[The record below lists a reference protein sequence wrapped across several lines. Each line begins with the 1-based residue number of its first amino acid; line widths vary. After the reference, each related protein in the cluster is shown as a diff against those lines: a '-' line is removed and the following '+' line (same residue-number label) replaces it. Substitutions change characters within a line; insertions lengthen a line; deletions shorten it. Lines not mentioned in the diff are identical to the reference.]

1 MKKLAHFCGIML
13 AATSFMFQSCDDSDG
28 YSIGDIAV
36 DWATVEAKDSH
47 TYSLTGDT
55 WGTLWPAASA
65 FPWSPE
71 DGERVVI
78 VFNPLYDDFTQNL
91 PAQEK
96 HRISLVHTTPLAL
109 DSEGYLTLELRYNT
123 YDDMTGLYGNG
134 AVSFN
139 LNSIEA
145 LPGMKGVKIKL
156 NSAVNGEVTVPFEL
170 MDEPTPNE
178 VKQMDFSKMEIE

>member
-78 VFNPLYDDFTQNL
+78 VFNPLYDDFQGYDCAIKIEGIRSILTKDVEELTEENDAEL
-91 PAQEK
+91 GNDPIYIEK
-96 HRISLVHTTPLAL
+96 EEYVDRWRIYEYCFYAESACTGKAPHQFGTYNSL
-109 DSEGYLTLELRYNT
+109 
-123 YDDMTGLYGNG
+123 
-134 AVSFN
+134 SF
-139 LNSIEA
+139 
-145 LPGMKGVKIKL
+145 G
-156 NSAVNGEVTVPFEL
+156 F
-170 MDEPTPNE
+170 
-178 VKQMDFSKMEIE
+178 

>member
-78 VFNPLYDDFTQNL
+78 VFNPLYDDFQ
-91 PAQEK
+91 
-96 HRISLVHTTPLAL
+96 
-109 DSEGYLTLELRYNT
+109 GY
-123 YDDMTGLYGNG
+123 DC
-134 AVSFN
+134 AIK
-139 LNSIEA
+139 IERVFA
-145 LPGMKGVKIKL
+145 
-156 NSAVNGEVTVPFEL
+156 PF
-170 MDEPTPNE
+170 
-178 VKQMDFSKMEIE
+178 

>member
-78 VFNPLYDDFTQNL
+78 VFNPLYDDFQGYDCAIKIEGIRSILTKDVEELTEENL
-91 PAQEK
+91 
-96 HRISLVHTTPLAL
+96 
-109 DSEGYLTLELRYNT
+109 Y
-123 YDDMTGLYGNG
+123 
-134 AVSFN
+134 
-139 LNSIEA
+139 
-145 LPGMKGVKIKL
+145 
-156 NSAVNGEVTVPFEL
+156 
-170 MDEPTPNE
+170 
-178 VKQMDFSKMEIE
+178 